1 MPVPTCR
8 PQRPSL
14 QSPAERIVWDLL
26 SQQLGADVLLL
37 SGLRVTDRG
46 KDHEADVVVALPEH
60 GIVVVEV
67 KGGLITCADGSW
79 RQGRDQ
85 HRIDPVDQARSTKY
99 AIRTYVEADP
109 RWRDSSRRRI
119 RWSHAVCFPQTELS
133 PDFAMPDCPRWTALD
148 RTQLADLVTPLV
160 ELVDRQETSNAAPDV
175 ETVELV
181 AEILLGRGLPQRDL
195 VAGALER
202 AATAERLTQEQ
213 AVVLGAIRLLPR
225 VEVRGGAGSG
235 KTWLALEQAR
245 RLSADGLR
253 VALLCYS
260 RGLAAYLQRH
270 VAGWKRQHRP
280 AYVGTFHALGS
291 TWGARGGDD
300 DDPDYWERLLPEQMR
315 GLAEQ
320 LPPSRRFDAIV
331 VDEAQDFADL
341 WWPALLSSLRDEST
355 GRVYVFS
362 DEGQRIFSRYGEP
375 PVPLVPIVLDHN
387 LRNTKQIATV
397 FGPLA
402 PMRMRL
408 LGGDGPATRFVA
420 CAAGDAL
427 TVADEQ
433 VDQVLEEGWRP
444 ADVALLA
451 TGSRHP
457 EQAARQAVGQDSYWD
472 SFWDE
477 KQVFYG
483 HVLGFKGLE
492 RSAVVLAVNDDGTGD
507 RARERL
513 YVGLSRARDQL
524 VVCADPAQIATVA
537 GSVVSRLL
545 LDRAAPG
552 RNPAAG

>member
-1 MPVPTCR
+1 MPTCR
-8 PQRPSL
+8 PERPSL
-14 QSPAERIVWDLL
+14 QSPTERIVWELL
-26 SQQLGADVLLL
+26 REQLGPDVLLL
-37 SGLRVTDRG
+37 SGLRLTNRD
-46 KDHEADVVVALPEH
+46 KDHEADVVVAMPGH

-67 KGGLITCADGSW
+67 KGGQISCADGSW

-99 AIRTYVEADP
+99 AIREYVEADP

-119 RWSHAVCFPQTELS
+119 RWGHAVCFPQTQL
-133 PDFAMPDCPRWTALD
+133 PADFAMPDCPRWAALD
-148 RTQLADLVTPLV
+148 RTQLDDLVTPLRS
-160 ELVDRQETSNAAPDV
+160 LIDQQQTRNTAPDA

-235 KTWLALEQAR
+235 KTWLALEQSR
-245 RLSADGLR
+245 RLSAAGLR

-260 RGLAAYLQRH
+260 RGLAMYLQRC
-270 VAGWKRQHRP
+270 VAGYKRQHRP

-291 TWGARGGDD
+291 EWGAIGGDD

-315 GLAEQ
+315 ELAEQ
-320 LPPSRRFDAIV
+320 LPPGRRFDAIV

-341 WWPALLSSLRDEST
+341 WWPALLSSLREQST

-408 LGGDGPATRFVA
+408 FGGDGPATRFLP
-420 CAAGDAL
+420 CSAAGAL
-427 TVADEQ
+427 AVADEQ
-433 VDQVLEEGWRP
+433 VDLLLELGWRP

-457 EQAARQAVGQDSYWD
+457 EQAARQAVGQESYWD

-477 KQVFYG
+477 EQVFYG

-524 VVCADPAQIATVA
+524 VVCGDPEQIAAVA
-537 GSVVSRLL
+537 GPDVCRLL
-545 LDRAAPG
+545 LNADG
-552 RNPAAG
+552 